1 MLVWLCD
8 PHPPRPTLWCCK
20 AIMRICPGVCKPV
33 TANKDTT
40 LINAVCP
47 FLPSSQKLDLGSW
60 RPTSNWTNWG
70 RYVAQFTLKA
80 FLYHPRC
87 KRSHSEWLKCTQAQL
102 WSLLLTWN
110 TEPPSLLFLLY
121 RARMLLCTRG
131 GVSWQTTS
139 WRWKRSDWSTKKEH
153 HARLSEKVQKILAT
167 ERYLVTKQS
176 NISARTFFT
185 YISWFVLRFMN
196 SDVWTSAARWSAK
209 NNLVNWNRKADF
221 RINVKTK
228 K

>member
-8 PHPPRPTLWCCK
+8 PPTPHSVMLQGHHEDLSWL
-20 AIMRICPGVCKPV
+20 CKPV

-80 FLYHPRC
+80 FPYHPRC

-110 TEPPSLLFLLY
+110 TEPPPPLLFLLY

-139 WRWKRSDWSTKKEH
+139 WRWKRSDWSMKKEH
-153 HARLSEKVQKILAT
+153 RARLSEKVQKILAT

-176 NISARTFFT
+176 NISAWTFFT
-185 YISWFVLRFMN
+185 YISWFVLR
-196 SDVWTSAARWSAK
+196 WTVTFEH
-209 NNLVNWNRKADF
+209 LQQDGVQ
-221 RINVKTK
+221 KTT
-228 K
+228 